1 MLEAVVN
8 EKGPELMERPGPR
21 PAPRP
26 APRRKVDVYANPE
39 SFSNMIGNSG
49 ENRKYFEE
57 KFPQLNLKY
66 GTDETLGKGEFRV
79 VEK

>member
-1 MLEAVVN
+1 
-8 EKGPELMERPGPR
+8 
-21 PAPRP
+21 
-26 APRRKVDVYANPE
+26 
-39 SFSNMIGNSG
+39 MIGNSG